1 MIVLRYLILTSN
13 FNKIHLLVGLCLG
26 PLGQLTALPR
36 PLAGFK
42 GPSHSRGR
50 GGRGAWEG
58 GKVGKGGKGKGRRRV
73 KGGEGRG
80 ERRGNSWPYQS

>member
-36 PLAGFK
+36 PLAGRAMP
-42 GPSHSRGR
+42 GSAGATYSTPQAPS
-50 GGRGAWEG
+50 WI
-58 GKVGKGGKGKGRRRV
+58 
-73 KGGEGRG
+73 
-80 ERRGNSWPYQS
+80 